1 MDVKIFFSS
10 ANKKVYRLVKEFY
23 PFHVLLKDSINFSP
37 HYISHE
43 SALYNENNGVK
54 IDHCISNGKYCASPR
69 YDLGVENGKDILLE
83 DIRQKCLFNLSYNS
97 TDKDESY
104 MFMKYLI
111 SYYDNCLTTLPPTFN
126 YKCAYERL
134 EEIGYDKTKIENC
147 ITKSFNV
154 DKQNDLILNNDN
166 SLLEEDYEAKTKWNV
181 KMFPT
186 VMVNNR
192 TILGAPSGE
201 NLLEAICAGFITKP
215 LPCVVFFYPSQ
226 LADTS
231 KGDLSFGFIVFIIFL
246 IILLN
251 FGLIYVCK
259 RYIIKR
265 LHERV
270 DNIDI
275 NGRINN
281 VVSSYLALRDHK

>member
-1 MDVKIFFSS
+1 
-10 ANKKVYRLVKEFY
+10 
-23 PFHVLLKDSINFSP
+23 VLLKDFLNFSP

-43 SALYNENNGVK
+43 SALYNENHGVK
-54 IDHCISNGKYCASPR
+54 IEHCISNGKYCASPR
-69 YDLGVENGKDILLE
+69 YDLGVDNGKDILLE

-97 TDKDESY
+97 TDKDESH

-111 SYYDNCLTTLPPTFN
+111 AYYEKCLTAVPPTFN
-126 YKCAYERL
+126 YQCANLIL
-134 EEIGYDKTKIENC
+134 EDIGYEKDKIQAC
-147 ITKSFNV
+147 VLKSFNV
-154 DKQNDLILNNDN
+154 DKENDLLLNNEN
-166 SLLEEDYEAKTKWNV
+166 NLLEQDYEVKTKWNV

-192 TILGAPSGE
+192 TILGAPSAE

-215 LPCVVFFYPSQ
+215 TPCLIFFNPSVMI
-226 LADTS
+226 DTS
-231 KGDLSFGFIVFIIFL
+231 NGDLSFGFIVFIIFL

-251 FGLIYVCK
+251 LALIYVCK

-270 DNIDI
+270 DNVDI